1 MALPTLT
8 RRQWLGITAAGSGL
22 ITVMLTLPALGFVLS
37 PLFQRQRR
45 ETYRVGPVDDIP
57 TATPTALTVGVSSGE
72 AYDTTRVDRTVYVV
86 RRQDG
91 SILALANTCTHMQ
104 CNVHWSTELNQ
115 FLCPCHG
122 GLYDLEGRNVG
133 GPPPSP
139 LPQWV
144 HELREEDGQTV
155 LYIENRY
162 DESI

>member
-1 MALPTLT
+1 MATRTLT

-45 ETYRVGPVDDIP
+45 GTFRVGAIDGIP
-57 TATPTALTVGVSSGE
+57 FGKPTALTVGVNSGE
-72 AYDTTRVDRTVYVV
+72 AYDTSRVDRTVYVV
-86 RRQDG
+86 RKPDG
-91 SILALANTCTHMQ
+91 TILALTNTCTHMQ
-104 CNVHWSTELNQ
+104 CNVHWRDDLNQ

-122 GLYDLEGRNVG
+122 GLYDIEGRNIG

-144 HELREEDGQTV
+144 HQLREENGQTV

>member
-1 MALPTLT
+1 MAMPTLS
-8 RRQWLGITAAGSGL
+8 RRQWLTVTAAGSGL
-22 ITVMLTLPALGFVLS
+22 IAVMLTLPAIGFVLS
-37 PLFQRQRR
+37 PLFARERRQ
-45 ETYRVGPVDDIP
+45 TFRVGPIDDVPIEVP
-57 TATPTALTVGVSSGE
+57 TPLTVGVVSGE
-72 AYDTTRVDRTVYVV
+72 AYDTTAVPRIVYVV

-91 SILALANTCTHMQ
+91 TTLALTNTCTHMQ
-104 CNVHWSTELNQ
+104 CNVHWRPDLQQ

-122 GLYDLEGRNVG
+122 GLYDITGRNIG

-144 HELREEDGQTV
+144 HDLREENGQTV